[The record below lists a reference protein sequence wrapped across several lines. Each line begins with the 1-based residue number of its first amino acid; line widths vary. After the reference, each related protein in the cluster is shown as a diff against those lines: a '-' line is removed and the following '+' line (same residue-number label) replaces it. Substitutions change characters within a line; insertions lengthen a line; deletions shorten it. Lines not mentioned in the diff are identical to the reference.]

1 MMTMPKYKWHQRNY
15 LDLAR
20 YCLWHWPQVSH
31 HRRARQEEKLPI
43 PMFSLCVAYAHLGMI
58 NNVFL
63 FMQQRC
69 RQQVVHS
76 IHSSLLW
83 SVCWV
88 CVFLMWLIPA
98 TCFAQSG
105 QTGAAADWTTED
117 SMLLYFEAITQIRK
131 RGLQPLTTR
140 EMVRQTLRDYLRS
153 IDPFSDYLSPEEY
166 KQFKNAQQQHY
177 AGVGMELHRDAAGR
191 TVCTPYAQGPAMR
204 AGISTGDILEAVDDR
219 SVIGRSLL
227 AVSAQIR
234 GEKGTK
240 VRLTLTTA
248 SGKSRDIVIER
259 AEIQVHSVRVEQPEP
274 LPIIRI
280 VTFTKSTAQ
289 ELQERL
295 AHFAKAPALILDL
308 RGNPGG
314 ALYSAIDAAKLFLA
328 PGQTVV
334 DIQTQDNLEAYRQE
348 LATKYL
354 KVPLYLWQDAHTA
367 SAAEVFIAALTQNK
381 RAVSIGNKT
390 FGKGIVQ
397 DVIELTDGS
406 ALYLTTGM
414 LQTPDGTLYHNKGL
428 EPTYPLEMPAK
439 SEDYLAKVT
448 GLRLQERIGTLET
461 QTTLTDRQGTSD
473 KQPSPH
479 GYLLCFDK
487 DFSTKQAAEIWASE
501 VPFSLE
507 EKIDHYQLKRKKSD
521 GIYYMACIGVY
532 NNKDIADKK
541 RQKIAGTMKDKI
553 FIQSLD

>member
-1 MMTMPKYKWHQRNY
+1 
-15 LDLAR
+15 
-20 YCLWHWPQVSH
+20 
-31 HRRARQEEKLPI
+31 
-43 PMFSLCVAYAHLGMI
+43 
-58 NNVFL
+58 
-63 FMQQRC
+63 
-69 RQQVVHS
+69 
-76 IHSSLLW
+76 
-83 SVCWV
+83 
-88 CVFLMWLIPA
+88 MWLLPA
-98 TCFAQSG
+98 LCFAQDS
-105 QTGAAADWTTED
+105 QAGAAADWTAED

-131 RGLQPLTTR
+131 RGLQPLTTQ
-140 EMVRQTLRDYLRS
+140 EIVRQTLQDYLHS

-166 KQFKNAQQQHY
+166 KQFKNVQQQHY

-204 AGISTGDILEAVDDR
+204 AGISTGDILEAVDGR
-219 SVIGRSLL
+219 AVMGRSLL

-240 VRLTLTTA
+240 VRFTITTA
-248 SGKSRDIVIER
+248 TGKSRDIVIER
-259 AEIQVHSVRVEQPEP
+259 AEIQVYSVRVEQHEP
-274 LPIIRI
+274 LPIIHI

-314 ALYSAIDAAKLFLA
+314 ALYSAIDAAKLFLT

-334 DIQTQDNLEAYRQE
+334 GIQAQDNLEVYRQD
-348 LATKYL
+348 LASKYL
-354 KVPLYLWQDAHTA
+354 RIPLYLWQDAQTA

-397 DVIELTDGS
+397 DVIELSDGS
-406 ALYLTTGM
+406 ALYLTTGR
-414 LQTPDGTLYHNKGL
+414 LQTPDGTFYHNKGL
-428 EPTYPLEMPAK
+428 VPTYPLEMPAK
-439 SEDYLAKVT
+439 SEDYLAKVMA
-448 GLRLQERIGTLET
+448 LRLQERSGTLEAPT
-461 QTTLTDRQGTSD
+461 ALPDRQDTSD
-473 KQPSPH
+473 KLPSPH

-487 DFSTKQAAEIWASE
+487 DFLTKQAAETWAAE
-501 VPFSLE
+501 VPLSLE

-521 GIYYMACIGVY
+521 GIYYIDCIGVY
-532 NNKDIADKK
+532 NNKDMADNK
-541 RQKIAGTMKDKI
+541 RQKIADTMKDKV